1 MTQEIG
7 VCLWFNS
14 QAKEAAQFYETV
26 FDDFSMISENPLA
39 VNYKMMGQRFMN
51 LNGGPIHT
59 INPSVS
65 FFIEFDAEDSLEK
78 TWNKLIEGGTV
89 MMPLN
94 EYPWSKKYGWCADK
108 FGVNWQLMIHK
119 GATSDK
125 LIPNLMFVNANN
137 GLAQE
142 AINYY
147 TGIFPESK
155 KIAISKYEKGEP
167 DTEGN
172 IKYSR
177 FLLNGKT
184 FGAMESSYQHKFDFT
199 EGISFMVIVDT
210 QEEIDFYW
218 DKLVEGGKPGR
229 CGWLTDKYGISWQI
243 IPSILGKLMNDP
255 ATAPKASFAFLQ
267 MSKFV
272 IADLIKGTKS

>member
-7 VCLWFNS
+7 TCLWFNN
-14 QAKEAAQFYETV
+14 QAKEAAEFYQTV

-39 VNYKMMGQRFMN
+39 VNYKINGRRFMN

-65 FFIEFDAEDSLEK
+65 FFIEYDTEEALSA
-78 TWNKLIEGGTV
+78 TWEKLINGGSV
-89 MMPLN
+89 LMPLN

-108 FGVNWQLMIHK
+108 YGVNWQLILHK
-119 GATSDK
+119 DNTSDT

-137 GLAQE
+137 GLANE
-142 AINYY
+142 AINFY
-147 TGIFPESK
+147 TELFPSSEILS
-155 KIAISKYEKGEP
+155 ISKYEKGEP

-177 FLLNGKT
+177 FLLNGRT
-184 FGAMESSYQHKFDFT
+184 FGAMESSYQHQFNFS
-199 EGISFMVIVDT
+199 EGVSFMVIVDT

-218 DKLVEGGKPGR
+218 NKLVEGGSPGR
-229 CGWLTDKYGISWQI
+229 CGWLKDRYGISWQI
-243 IPSILGKLMNDP
+243 IPSVLGKLMSNP
-255 ATAPKASFAFLQ
+255 VTAPKASYAFLQ
-267 MSKFV
+267 MSKF
-272 IADLIKGTKS
+272 IIEDLVKAAES